1 MKFLNGWF
9 LMRILDQPEK
19 IYSVSELNSE
29 VKNTLEH
36 SYSNIKLNGEV
47 SQLQTVRSGH
57 TYFTL
62 KDESSTIDCVLF
74 RYNGSVIRKRL
85 KVALSDLAGQSLQL
99 TGQLSLYTGR
109 GRYQFITRNLEIR
122 DEGALHIQFE
132 ELKKKLQ
139 QKGYFDPA
147 HKKIIPKFPQRV
159 GIVSSPTGAALQ
171 DIIRTFERRN
181 PSIALILYP
190 TAVQGAEAAER
201 IAKAIDLANQ
211 IKSEDVL
218 IVARGGGSLED
229 LWAFNEEPVADAIYR
244 SEIPVV
250 TGIGHQTDFSI
261 ADFAADQFQATP
273 STAAERITTPSRD
286 EISAGL
292 NQSAERLQDLA
303 FSKLN
308 TLTQRVDLAEKGLIH
323 PQQRIENYR
332 NKFTHL
338 ASRMG
343 DLTNGQIQFQKSR
356 ITAVRQSMLAHSP
369 QKQIQIC
376 RENLSRH
383 LIILTLR
390 MEELVKRNKASV
402 DALKHELEAV
412 NPTATL
418 NRGYSIIRRVRDGSI
433 VSQAKNVAVGEKVTA
448 QLAEGHLLLDVE
460 AADPKN
466 PERLR

>member
-1 MKFLNGWF
+1 
-9 LMRILDQPEK
+9 MRMLDQSEK

-29 VKNTLEH
+29 VKNTLER

-62 KDESSTIDCVLF
+62 KDESSSIDCVLF
-74 RYNGSVIRKRL
+74 RYNGSIIRKRL
-85 KVALSDLAGQSLQL
+85 KLALSSLVGQSLQL

-109 GRYQFITRNLEIR
+109 GKYQFITRNLEIR
-122 DEGALHIQFE
+122 DKGALHIQFE
-132 ELKKKLQ
+132 ELKNKLA
-139 QKGYFDPA
+139 QKGYFDQA
-147 HKKIIPKFPQRV
+147 RKKKIPKYPQRAAV
-159 GIVSSPTGAALQ
+159 VSSPTGAALQ

-190 TAVQGAEAAER
+190 TAVQGAEAAKQ
-201 IAKAIDLANQ
+201 IARAIDLANQ
-211 IKSEDVL
+211 RRSEDVL

-229 LWAFNEEPVADAIYR
+229 LWAFNEEPVADAIHR
-244 SEIPVV
+244 SQIPVV

-273 STAAERITTPSRD
+273 SAAAELVSTPSRD
-286 EISAGL
+286 EISASL
-292 NQSAERLQDLA
+292 DQTAERLQDLA
-303 FSKLN
+303 FLKLN
-308 TLTQRVDLAEKGLIH
+308 ALTQRVDLAEKGLIH

-332 NKFTHL
+332 NRFTHL

-343 DLTNGQIQFQKSR
+343 DLMNRQIQFQKNK
-356 ITAVRQSMLAHSP
+356 ITAARQSMLAHSP
-369 QKQIQIC
+369 QNQIQIR
-376 RENLSRH
+376 RENLSNH
-383 LIILTLR
+383 QIILRLR
-390 MEELVKRNKASV
+390 IEELLRRNKASV

-418 NRGYSIIRRVRDGSI
+418 NRGYSIIRRVRDRSI
-433 VSQAKNVAVGEKVTA
+433 VSQAKHVAVGEKVSA

-466 PERLR
+466 PERLG